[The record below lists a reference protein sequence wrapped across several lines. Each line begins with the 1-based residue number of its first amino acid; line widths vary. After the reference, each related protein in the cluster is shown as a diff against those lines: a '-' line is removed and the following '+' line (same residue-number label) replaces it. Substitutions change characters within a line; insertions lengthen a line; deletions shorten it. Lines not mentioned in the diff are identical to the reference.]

1 MKITPE
7 HISLATG
14 KQLSRLFGASEN
26 TVAAWTV
33 GDQEASGR
41 LISRAAAK
49 GVPKEILVKGLDL
62 RRGADEEKSQKRQE
76 LEDFLASLSLQLHAA

>member
-1 MKITPE
+1 MKITAE

-26 TVAAWTV
+26 TIAAWTV

-49 GVPKEILVKGLDL
+49 GVPKEILIKGLDL
-62 RRGADEEKSQKRQE
+62 RIGQAKEKSQKRQE
-76 LEDFLASLSLQLHAA
+76 LENLLVTLSPQIHAA

>member
-1 MKITPE
+1 MKITAE

-26 TVAAWTV
+26 TIAAWTV

-49 GVPKEILVKGLDL
+49 GVPKEILIKGLDL
-62 RRGADEEKSQKRQE
+62 RIDQAKEKSQKRQE
-76 LEDFLASLSLQLHAA
+76 LESALATLSPQIHAA

>member
-1 MKITPE
+1 MKITAE

-26 TVAAWTV
+26 TIAAWTV

-49 GVPKEILVKGLDL
+49 GVPKEVVVKGLDL
-62 RRGADEEKSQKRQE
+62 RIDQAKEKSQKRQE
-76 LEDFLASLSLQLHAA
+76 LEGFLATLSPQIHAA